1 MDFLLLDENGKP
13 FIVLEAKSEDKNPL
27 VGKEQAREYAC
38 SLYMKYV
45 ILTNGNIHY
54 FWNTEKG
61 NPQVITAFPSYVS
74 LKDSRAFTNDVS
86 KLYKEEIQKNY
97 IALTQMPRYAE
108 DPKYVDEALRGDFIY
123 ENGIRF
129 LRQYQIDAIK
139 ALQKAVQQG
148 NTRFLFEMATGTGK
162 TMTSAAI
169 IKLFLRTGNSK
180 RVLFLVD
187 RLELENQA
195 KKSFVEYLKN
205 DYKALIFKE
214 NVEDWRKAE
223 IVVST
228 VQTLLFNNK
237 YRRIFRPNDF
247 DLIISD
253 DAVILGLN

>member
-1 MDFLLLDENGKP
+1 
-13 FIVLEAKSEDKNPL
+13 
-27 VGKEQAREYAC
+27 
-38 SLYMKYV
+38 
-45 ILTNGNIHY
+45 
-54 FWNTEKG
+54 
-61 NPQVITAFPSYVS
+61 
-74 LKDSRAFTNDVS
+74 
-86 KLYKEEIQKNY
+86 
-97 IALTQMPRYAE
+97 
-108 DPKYVDEALRGDFIY
+108 
-123 ENGIRF
+123 
-129 LRQYQIDAIK
+129 
-139 ALQKAVQQG
+139 
-148 NTRFLFEMATGTGK
+148 MATGTGK

-205 DYKALIFKE
+205 DYKAVIFKE

-253 DAVILGLN
+253 DSVHVTLN